1 MQNRVRKS
9 KERNRG
15 GANWVAPLGQALGLD
30 SCCWFWV
37 CRLVGAL
44 RGQECLRSF
53 GQARQKPRW
62 ARREFQKYPLPGGRG
77 QGEGG
82 NGGVEMPLV
91 HCEKSVIHPHPAFGH
106 LLPHRE
112 KEMGGRY
119 RVFGVFRVRN
129 SAWPSAWVRFML
141 LVLGVPPRWGFAGT
155 RMSPLLWSSA
165 AETTMGTKGIPE
177 IPSPWRERAG

>member
-1 MQNRVRKS
+1 MLFVYCEKS
-9 KERNRG
+9 VIHPHPAFGHLLPHREKEMG
-15 GANWVAPLGQALGLD
+15 GGTVCSVFSVFGTPLGQALGLD

-62 ARREFQKYPLPGGRG
+62 ARREFQKYPLPWGRG

-82 NGGVEMPLV
+82 NGGVEMPFV

-112 KEMGGRY
+112 KEMGGGS
-119 RVFGVFRVRN
+119 V
-129 SAWPSAWVRFML
+129 
-141 LVLGVPPRWGFAGT
+141 
-155 RMSPLLWSSA
+155 
-165 AETTMGTKGIPE
+165 
-177 IPSPWRERAG
+177 